1 MFLANA
7 ICLITEGIEQVEAV
21 RSVIAIATNPLSD
34 PLGLVVDPSLTKCQ
48 GQFWTLCFEGCICL
62 FIYL

>member
-48 GQFWTLCFEGCICL
+48 GQS
-62 FIYL
+62 